1 MYSFGS
7 GVLIGTRTDQP
18 TPLSP
23 VTYTPVNFGIL
34 QDVTIEETASIKELT
49 GQYQYPVAI
58 ARGTIKTTGK
68 AKMAKISG
76 LAFANL
82 FYGNPSSGQAGPIA
96 GQVATSFSEHQVVS
110 ASDTVTVTYSA
121 SFVEDAGV
129 VYAATGLPLTLVG
142 SSPAPGQYSVAA
154 SGSPGTYT
162 FNSSDAKQPV
172 LITYTYSLSSGQQF
186 TVQNQLSGTT
196 PVFKAKFYTTYQNQ
210 SVSLQLN
217 ACTSSKLSFQTKLE
231 DFVMPEFDFSCFAD
245 ASNNVM
251 TWSFSEVS

>member
-7 GVLIGTRTDQP
+7 GVLIGTRTDIP
-18 TPLSP
+18 GVTPI
-23 VTYTPVNFGIL
+23 NFGIL
-34 QDVTIEETASIKELT
+34 QDVTIEETASTKELT

-58 ARGTIKTTGK
+58 ARGTVKTTGK

-76 LAFANL
+76 LAFATL
-82 FYGNPSSGQAGPIA
+82 FYGVTPVSGQIATAFAEGLPSGPYIVPSSSPY
-96 GQVATSFSEHQVVS
+96 
-110 ASDTVTVTYSA
+110 TVTVANSST
-121 SFVEDAGV
+121 FIEDAGV
-129 VYAATGLPLTLVG
+129 INGALGMPLTLAAAG
-142 SSPAPGQYSVAA
+142 SALASGEYSV
-154 SGSPGTYT
+154 SGGVYT
-162 FNSSDAKQPV
+162 FYSGDAGKSI
-172 LITYTYSLSSGQQF
+172 LISYTYSISSTAEPPGQKL
-186 TVQNQLSGTT
+186 TVSNPLLGTT
-196 PVFKAKFYTTYQNQ
+196 PVFKAKFFTTYQNQ